1 MGKAASLS
9 RSSSSRVIER
19 KTSYQFKLKKTLK
32 IKREGKSMKKF
43 FILMLAV
50 FTIFMGSAMS
60 DAKEKCL
67 IMGLIPA
74 EDPKAMIERYTP
86 MKDFLEKEIGQCI
99 QLFTAT
105 DYTGVI
111 EAMRAKKV
119 DFAWFGPF
127 SYVLANERA
136 DAEAFAV
143 GVDKKGNTTYHS
155 YLVATPEAAQKL
167 GISSPLEGEAGM
179 KALAEKLNNH
189 KKAFTFTFTDTASTS
204 GYAVPRYFMHRA
216 GIDPD
221 KLYKKVGYIGTHD
234 AAALVVKNK
243 IIDMASVYDETYLTL
258 IDKGKIT
265 ADSVII
271 IWKSPPIVG
280 EPLAYRADL
289 DTKTK
294 ELLRKAIVKVPKD
307 LTGSAR
313 LTGYKLVDDS
323 EYKVIKDIK
332 KVIDSLK

>member
-1 MGKAASLS
+1 MNKFL
-9 RSSSSRVIER
+9 
-19 KTSYQFKLKKTLK
+19 TL
-32 IKREGKSMKKF
+32 IF
-43 FILMLAV
+43 TALIILFGV
-50 FTIFMGSAMS
+50 TIS

-67 IMGLIPA
+67 VMGLIPA

-86 MKDFLEKEIGQCI
+86 MKNFLEKEIGQCI

-136 DAEAFAV
+136 NAEAFAV

-155 YLVATPEAAQKL
+155 YLVATPEVTQKL
-167 GISSPLEGEAGM
+167 GISSTLEGEAGL
-179 KALAEKLNNH
+179 KTLAEKLNNH
-189 KKAFTFTFTDTASTS
+189 RKAFTFTFTETASTS
-204 GYAVPRYFMHRA
+204 GYAVPRYYMYRA
-216 GIDPD
+216 GIEPE
-221 KLYKKVGYIGTHD
+221 KLFKKVGYIGTHD

-265 ADSVII
+265 ADSVVV

-289 DTKTK
+289 ESKTK

-313 LTGYKLVDDS
+313 LTGYKLTDDS

>member
-1 MGKAASLS
+1 
-9 RSSSSRVIER
+9 
-19 KTSYQFKLKKTLK
+19 
-32 IKREGKSMKKF
+32 MKKLF
-43 FILMLAV
+43 VAILCIMAMM
-50 FTIFMGSAMS
+50 TILTVSAE
-60 DAKEKCL
+60 AKENCL

-74 EDPKAMIERYTP
+74 EDPKAMTDRYAP

-99 QLFTAT
+99 KLFTAT

-136 DAEAFAV
+136 NAEAFAV

-155 YLVATPEAAQKL
+155 YLVATPEVAKKL
-167 GISSPLEGEAGM
+167 EITTPLEGQKGLEIIGD
-179 KALAEKLNNH
+179 KLNNH
-189 KKAFTFTFTDTASTS
+189 KKAFTFTFTETASTS
-204 GYAVPRYFMHRA
+204 GYAVPRYYMHLVNMA
-216 GIDPD
+216 PEKIF
-221 KLYKKVGYIGTHD
+221 KKVGFIGTHD

-243 IIDMASVYDETYLTL
+243 IIDMASVYDEAYLTL

-265 ADSVII
+265 NDSVVI
-271 IWKSPPIVG
+271 IWKSPAIVG
-280 EPLAYRADL
+280 EPLAYRGDL

-294 ELLRKAIVKVPKD
+294 DLLKKAIVRVPKD

-313 LTGYKLVDDS
+313 LTGYKLTNDS
-323 EYKVIKDIK
+323 EYKVIKDMK